1 MDTPNYPKLPRNPKD
16 GDQVAD
22 NLGNVFQYSSA
33 SNCWMRLGIL
43 ESPPVVTPQNPGIV
57 PPEIFERLKQLE
69 DQVNQGIVFDKTKIY
84 VGDRPDNPYF
94 YYLHSTDDLVKFIPE
109 TLITGEN
116 QLRVEFDRG
125 RFIQRLTRV
134 PCIGPRG
141 FPGPK
146 GDSGKDGKPAAN
158 EQTHL
163 PKSLTLSSFEVEA
176 KVPTPID
183 EPISVRIIRGATIVL
198 EVLVSVGGTDAL
210 EFNNISSEYVID
222 TEKTSLTYNAENSIV
237 SGTIFLSKGTFA
249 ESTDPNFW
257 RYKARQRGPQGDPG
271 KDGTGLL
278 EVVQLIE
285 QDQLLF
291 TDQIFLSLRKSPNND
306 NLSFMQAAL
315 PEQICVNR
323 LKMVTSS
330 LPVPPVLDRYVLAV
344 DQAIKDC
351 KDIAHYKFQ
360 PEDFETPRLMLPA
373 WTPIMRCADRKRFEI
388 SKFRWFDDLDLSD
401 SPQPGCFQA
410 EVPFQIL
417 VGDKPSEQCCKEDF
431 FLCNNLG
438 DICQISGQPE
448 VNVPPQPPPPASEG
462 TDFPSSSSS
471 ISRSSR
477 SSTSSTSSAPGSTG
491 GSGSEGEGSEPP
503 PPPGESSS
511 SQSSESSPSSSSS
524 SSESSSSSSSS
535 TSPSSSSSSSS
546 PGAQVDCCPA
556 EATKVSDVL
565 ALVLSHMDLSECD
578 TSVQILANKQICF
591 SEDADG
597 LSLQVLQ
604 PLTNNTG
611 QDITLVGV
619 LSATTGKEG
628 CTPISGS
635 KQSESA
641 ATMSAGETSTVVLK
655 WTLTGPFDQCCYYD
669 LNVELQVQCGKQIP
683 TGSNKINN
691 IPSSISSVSEPS
703 SSQSSQCC
711 SPAADE
717 VKNEVVVDFPDINNF
732 IASTNGCN
740 YLIGGGGTLLCEK
753 EGTAAI
759 VIQYRQKIT
768 NNSAK
773 TLTFSANAIITSSE
787 GCNLN
792 GSYAMTPPVS
802 IGPGETK
809 QLDMSYSLA
818 DVDPCCQFKLDIQQ
832 CWEIGSSSSSSSPCC
847 EGVDTYM
854 DGDTVTASCSAITDA
869 DLPGTECGNNTV
881 VKDLDFGVPKCIP
894 AASGGSFGLN
904 LQITIPNAMAGD
916 QCSILVTPTIT
927 TGSEC
932 FTIASSGGT
941 QFCSTSGCNC
951 VITVP
956 VVLDLTKSC
965 CTPSVSDLQISLAIE
980 SCCDPSATKDA
991 ALGCDA
997 GRTPIYESSRTC
1009 DQAADLVNFSHE
1021 NCYGTPCGGPTVGFQ
1036 DRIVITYDACSGVPN
1051 TCFCILFDFSLT
1063 QTEMSGVGFALGGCS
1078 EFGSG
1083 SFSSGTVDFTLVFC
1097 RNVTETLDLS
1107 LIWKAATMCGS
1118 CACSGHPTISGT
1130 VSIECLSCCCCPSDE
1145 NPGDNPLG
1153 GDSLSWFTSGGT
1165 TFINIDTC
1173 ANGCGGST
1181 VDQFAVCFLGCGFQ
1195 AKTYAVNITNLTAC
1209 PVSFRM
1215 QIGENFENFVTDT
1228 IAPSANLSFDI
1239 SRFFF
1244 VSCPNVCDCTDAE
1257 SQQQMCDQTTTTMM
1271 LNWSC
1276 DPQCCMAPA
1285 LGGGVLSPGLT
1296 DDVSSGTSFV
1306 ITLPKTDAF
1315 GDILYEG
1322 IMLSLVTSF
1331 SGPPVGGL
1339 AVFYVPLGGVTEN
1352 SDGDVDVTFEFSH
1365 YQDCSLSCG
1374 TGREFQTIDV
1384 LDDPTCSHT
1393 FTTRYMQCYSCGPD
1407 NVGQYTEEGGFVP
1420 IASGLTPA
1428 QTGLPGDVCYQGVIW
1443 CGGSFGTLCGP

>member
-43 ESPPVVTPQNPGIV
+43 ESPPVVTPKNAGIV
-57 PPEIFERLKQLE
+57 PPEIYERLKQLE
-69 DQVNQGIVFDKTKIY
+69 DQVNQGIIFDKTKIY

-146 GDSGKDGKPAAN
+146 GDPGKDGKPAAN

-163 PKSLTLSSFEVEA
+163 PKSLTLSSFEVDV

-222 TEKTSLTYNAENSIV
+222 TEKTNLTYNSENSVV
-237 SGTIFLSKGTFA
+237 SGTIFLLKGTFA

-291 TDQIFLSLRKSPNND
+291 TDQIFLSLRKSPNSGT
-306 NLSFMQAAL
+306 LSFMQAAL

-330 LPVPPVLDRYVLAV
+330 LSVPSVLDRYVLAV

-351 KDIAHYKFQ
+351 KDIAHYRFQ
-360 PEDFETPRLMLPA
+360 PDDFETPRLMLPA

-462 TDFPSSSSS
+462 TDFPPSSSS

-477 SSTSSTSSAPGSTG
+477 SSPSSRSSAPGTTG

-503 PPPGESSS
+503 PPPPEEPSSSSSES
-511 SQSSESSPSSSSS
+511 SQSSPSSSSSS
-524 SSESSSSSSSS
+524 SSESSSSSPSQG
-535 TSPSSSSSSSS
+535 SPSSSSSSSS
-546 PGAQVDCCPA
+546 PSNCCPA
-556 EATKVSDVL
+556 ESTEVSDSV
-565 ALVLSHMDLSECD
+565 AFVLSHMELSECD
-578 TSVQILANKQICF
+578 TSVQLLTDKRICLN
-591 SEDADG
+591 EDADE
-597 LSLQVLQ
+597 LTLQVLQ
-604 PLTNNTG
+604 PLTNSTG

-619 LSATTGKEG
+619 LSATVGKEG
-628 CTPISGS
+628 CTAISGS

-641 ATMSAGETSTVVLK
+641 ATMSSGETSTVVLK
-655 WTLTGPFDQCCYYD
+655 WTLTGPFAKCCFYD
-669 LNVELQVQCGKQIP
+669 LNVELQIQCGKNIP
-683 TGSNKINN
+683 TGSFKINN
-691 IPSSISSVSEPS
+691 IPSASSVSSESES
-703 SSQSSQCC
+703 STSSKCC
-711 SPAADE
+711 SITATQVNTE
-717 VKNEVVVDFPDINNF
+717 VLLEFPDLTF
-732 IASTNGCN
+732 TAGVDGCFN
-740 YLIGGGGTLLCEK
+740 SIGGGGILVCVAD
-753 EGTAAI
+753 GTAGLTI
-759 VIQYRQKIT
+759 KYKQKIT
-768 NNSAK
+768 NNSAVPV
-773 TLTFSANAIITSSE
+773 TYSANALITNSE
-787 GCNLN
+787 GCAIN
-792 GSYAMTPPVS
+792 GSQALASPVT
-802 IGPGETK
+802 IGPGQTK
-809 QLDMSYSLA
+809 
-818 DVDPCCQFKLDIQQ
+818 DVEMTKNIGALDPCCQFKLDIEL
-832 CWEIGSSSSSSSPCC
+832 CFNLGSSSSSPCC
-847 EGVDTYM
+847 VGEDTYA
-854 DGDTVTASCSAITDA
+854 DDDTVAASCSAISDA

-881 VKDLDFGVPKCIP
+881 VKDLDFGTPKCIP
-894 AASGGSFGLN
+894 AVAGGSFGLN
-904 LQITIPNAMAGD
+904 LQVTIPNAMAGD

-927 TGSEC
+927 SGSEC
-932 FTIASSGGT
+932 FTIASGAGS
-941 QFCSTSGCNC
+941 QFCSTSGCDC
-951 VITVP
+951 VVTIP
-956 VVLDLTKSC
+956 IVLDLTKSC
-965 CTPSVSDLQISLAIE
+965 CTPSISDLQISLAIE
-980 SCCDPSATKDA
+980 NCCDPSATKDA

-1036 DRIVITYDACSGVPN
+1036 DRIVVTYDACAGVPN

-1145 NPGDNPLG
+1145 NPGDNPLS

-1173 ANGCGGST
+1173 ENGCGGST
-1181 VDQFAVCFLGCGFQ
+1181 LDQFAVCFLGCGFQ
-1195 AKTYAVNITNLTAC
+1195 AKTYAINITNLTDC

-1215 QIGENFENFVTDT
+1215 QIGENFENFYTDT
-1228 IAPSANLSFDI
+1228 IAPSANVSFDI

-1244 VSCPNVCDCTDAE
+1244 VSCPNVCDCTDTE

-1276 DPQCCMAPA
+1276 DPQCCLAPA

-1296 DDVSSGTSFV
+1296 DDISSGTSFV
-1306 ITLPKTDAF
+1306 VTLPKSDVF
-1315 GDILYEG
+1315 GDIIYEG
-1322 IMLSLVTSF
+1322 FSMSLVTSYA
-1331 SGPPVGGL
+1331 GVPVGGL
-1339 AVFYVPLGGVTEN
+1339 AVFTVPLGGVTEN
-1352 SDGDVDVTFEFSH
+1352 SDGDVEVTFDFSH
-1365 YQDCSLSCG
+1365 YQDCTDACG
-1374 TGREFQTIDV
+1374 SGREFHTIDV
-1384 LDDPTCSHT
+1384 LDDPSCSHT
-1393 FTTRYMQCYSCGPD
+1393 FTERYLQCYGCGPD
-1407 NVGQYTEEGGFVP
+1407 NVAQYTEEIGTFTF
-1420 IASGLTPA
+1420 ASGLTPG
-1428 QTGLPGDVCYQGVIW
+1428 QTGHPGDVCYQQISW
-1443 CGGSFGTLCGP
+1443 CGGTFDTLCGP